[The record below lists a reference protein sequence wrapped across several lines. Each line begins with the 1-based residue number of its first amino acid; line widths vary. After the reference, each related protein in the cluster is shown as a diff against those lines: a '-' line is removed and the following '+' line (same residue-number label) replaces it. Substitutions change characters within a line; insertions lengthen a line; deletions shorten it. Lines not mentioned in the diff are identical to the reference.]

1 MPQRDPL
8 IPLPGPNLLLCSK
21 PTSLPPLP
29 LALPLPIPRERLK
42 RHRPRRSRALQT
54 PTRAGRRRDLTH
66 LPRPRSLLVL
76 IAQLR
81 RSGSAERARGVEREE
96 R

>member
-8 IPLPGPNLLLCSK
+8 IPWPFVNRLICCK
-21 PTSLPPLP
+21 PTSLPPLAFT
-29 LALPLPIPRERLK
+29 LRLPIPRKRLK
-42 RHRPRRSRALQT
+42 RHRPRCSRALHA
-54 PTRAGRRRDLTH
+54 PTRARRRRDLAH
-66 LPRPRSLLVL
+66 FPRPSSLLVF